1 MNQSPSSSREDD
13 ILLILEELSDVKA
26 TLKQASQQMLRIERR
41 VKAALPKSASV
52 NSAARATRVRLND
65 VSAITVISSL
75 KEMLANGQD
84 IERKLFD
91 YSVKPDLQSIARALG
106 MTNTK
111 LPSKDELVRRI
122 AARLRQGVSVSAG
135 LALSGGR

>member
-1 MNQSPSSSREDD
+1 MNQKSSSSNEED

-26 TLKQASQQMLRIERR
+26 TLKQAAQQMLRIERR
-41 VKAALPKSASV
+41 VKAALPKSASP
-52 NSAARATRVRLND
+52 NSTARVARVRLND
-65 VSAITVISSL
+65 ASAGAVIESL

-106 MTNTK
+106 MTNAK
-111 LPSKDELVRRI
+111 LPPKDDLVRRI

-135 LALSGGR
+135 LALRGSE